1 MLTLILVICI
11 VGYVL
16 IEIFGATWK
25 DIWFN
30 IQITCMAVGLAA
42 AFFDFFMLIAYL
54 DTRHI
59 DDEIKLY
66 ETALQESVET
76 YGVDSYYY
84 NRNHQTLMQLK
95 QDKIHTRDYK
105 WLLYF
110 GK

>member
-1 MLTLILVICI
+1 MITLILVICI

-16 IEIFGATWK
+16 IEIFGDTWK

-30 IQITCMAVGLAA
+30 IQIACMVAGLVA
-42 AFFDFFMLIAYL
+42 AFFEFFVLIAYF
-54 DTRHI
+54 DTRHV
-59 DDEIKLY
+59 DEEIKLY
-66 ETALQESVET
+66 EDALQESVET

-84 NRNHQTLMQLK
+84 MRNHQTLMQLK

>member
-11 VGYVL
+11 VGYIL
-16 IEIFGATWK
+16 IELFGATWK

-30 IQITCMAVGLAA
+30 TQIACVFVGVVA

-59 DDEIKLY
+59 DEEIKLY
-66 ETALQESVET
+66 EDALQESVET

-84 NRNHQTLMQLK
+84 KINYHKLMQLK

>member
-16 IEIFGATWK
+16 IELFGDKLNDIFYNVQVA
-25 DIWFN
+25 
-30 IQITCMAVGLAA
+30 CMFVGVVA
-42 AFFDFFMLIAYL
+42 AFFEFFILIVYL
-54 DTRHI
+54 DTKHI
-59 DDEIKLY
+59 DEEIKLY
-66 ETALQESVET
+66 EDALQESVET

-84 NRNHQTLMQLK
+84 TRNHQTLMQLK
-95 QDKIHTRDYK
+95 EDKIHSKDYK

>member
-11 VGYVL
+11 VGYIL
-16 IEIFGATWK
+16 LELYGDTWK

-30 IQITCMAVGLAA
+30 IQTACMIVGLVA
-42 AFFDFFMLIAYL
+42 AFFEFFVLIAYL

-59 DDEIKLY
+59 DEEIKLY
-66 ETALQESVET
+66 EDALQESVET

>member
-16 IEIFGATWK
+16 IELFGNNLN
-25 DIWFN
+25 DICYN
-30 IQITCMAVGLAA
+30 TQIVCMVIGIIDAFLLFFVG
-42 AFFDFFMLIAYL
+42 FAYV
-54 DTRHI
+54 DTIHI
-59 DDEIKLY
+59 DEEIKLY
-66 ETALQESVET
+66 EDALQESVET

-84 NRNHQTLMQLK
+84 TRNHQTLMQLK
-95 QDKIHTRDYK
+95 EDKIHSKDYK

>member
-16 IEIFGATWK
+16 IELFGDTWE

-30 IQITCMAVGLAA
+30 IQIVCMIVGFVV
-42 AFFDFFMLIAYL
+42 AFLEFFVLIAYL
-54 DTRHI
+54 DTMHI
-59 DDEIKLY
+59 DEEIKLY
-66 ETALQESVET
+66 EDALQESIET
-76 YGVDSYYY
+76 YGADSYYY
-84 NRNHQTLMQLK
+84 TRNHQTLMQLK
-95 QDKIHTRDYK
+95 QDKIKSKDYK

>member
-16 IEIFGATWK
+16 IELFGNTWK
-25 DIWFN
+25 DIYYD
-30 IQITCMAVGLAA
+30 IQIACMFVGVVA
-42 AFFDFFMLIAYL
+42 AFFEFFVLIAYL
-54 DTRHI
+54 DTIHI
-59 DDEIKLY
+59 DEEIKLY
-66 ETALQESVET
+66 EDALQESVET

-95 QDKIHTRDYK
+95 QDKIHVKDYK

>member
-16 IEIFGATWK
+16 IELFGNVWNDRCY
-25 DIWFN
+25 DIQT
-30 IQITCMAVGLAA
+30 ICMFIGIVDAFSLFLVG
-42 AFFDFFMLIAYL
+42 FAYI
-54 DTRHI
+54 DTIHI
-59 DDEIKLY
+59 DEEIKLY
-66 ETALQESVET
+66 EDALQESVET

-84 NRNHQTLMQLK
+84 TKNHQTLMQLK
-95 QDKIHTRDYK
+95 QDKIHSKDYK